1 MKKLMTV
8 IASVAL
14 AFGLYADGFKYNK
27 TDFKNAPLGVLD
39 LEKNDAGGNTAPFFW
54 AGDVGESEIK
64 AVSEA
69 EGAAK
74 FLAIENSAPLYRTV
88 NNAPDKSAQEIDTG
102 VFADMYVKFTASD
115 AADPVVL
122 DKASKL
128 GIWVAADDEA
138 ETPTTN
144 LMVCAASLVA
154 GAETPVATNFTIAVA
169 DNFDFT
175 AEHRVTIR
183 AIEEISE
190 GKLKMA
196 GFVLYIDEE
205 LVAAADADYADKIG
219 FTAFNS
225 VAKPFYDNNQL
236 FVSLVEAGTDDA
248 QTIYGVGFKGTGELT
263 QIALTDAD
271 NAPSFAKPAVDVTI
285 AWGDGVTGFTYQGIE
300 TNVSEAGS
308 VTVTLASPT
317 VPVTLSG
324 VTVDDDYVDGGIKA
338 DGLTLVEDG
347 VWAYEASPASLTMK
361 TAPVAFTIGDKK
373 YATFEDALADA
384 DGKTIKLAK
393 NFAIDGATY
402 INIGDE
408 AGEAP
413 ISTTIDLAGNVI
425 DVANGDVCGF
435 YVGANSTLAVID
447 TVGGGKLAASNVSED
462 EFYGVFYS
470 EGNCL
475 IGNEDD
481 DQGITADA
489 FIGSGY
495 LTIVKGLFLKSEND
509 AGDLEGFL
517 PEGDE
522 YEVVDAG
529 AYWKV
534 QKAEAPAEEPG
545 VKGTIIEVAGFD
557 AAMNFAATNTAP
569 DYADW
574 DGFFTITA
582 NGDCSA
588 DLYGTYS
595 TYEMQK
601 FSNYEFTAG
610 EPVQL
615 PVSIKWY
622 EMVAIG
628 EDGFTAAISN
638 IVAETAGKVTF
649 TVTLTLTDGETAL
662 TLSELSAEVD
672 AKAAEVDPTTD
683 DPEKI
688 PDDETAEERY
698 GDKIPSAL
706 ADVSAK
712 SICIWAKGNGQ
723 LVKGDVILED
733 AFLLDCAN
741 APAAIAEAK
750 VAAVAALEIAKIEF
764 KDGEWVATQKEGKG
778 DGDAFNTNAK
788 IIQIDVTKDID
799 PTLEAEDGTKGFF
812 KLGLAPKTLN

>member
-14 AFGLYADGFKYNK
+14 AFGLQAATEAFVFNQ
-27 TDFKNAPLGVLD
+27 TDFSGANVGPLD
-39 LEKNDAGGNTAPFFW
+39 LTENDNGGNTPPFYW
-54 AGDVGESEIK
+54 AGDVGDSEIK

-69 EGAAK
+69 DGAAK
-74 FLAIENSAPLYRTV
+74 FLAIENSNPLYRTV
-88 NNAPDKSAQEIDTG
+88 LTGPNANSQEIGTG

-122 DKASKL
+122 ADGSKL
-128 GIWVAADDEA
+128 GIWVAVDDEA
-138 ETPTTN
+138 DTPSTN
-144 LMVCAASLVA
+144 LMVCAASLVNGWDA
-154 GAETPVATNFTIAVA
+154 PVATNFTIALDA
-169 DNFDFT
+169 DFDFK

-196 GFVLYIDEE
+196 GFVLYIDEK

-225 VAKPFYDNNQL
+225 VAKPFYANKQL
-236 FVSLVEAGTDDA
+236 FVSLVEAGTLSA
-248 QTIYGVGFKGTGELT
+248 QTIYGVGFKGTGELSKV
-263 QIALTDAD
+263 ALADAD
-271 NAPSFAKPAVDVTI
+271 HAPDFAKPAVDVTF
-285 AWGDGVTGFTYQGIE
+285 AWGAGIESFTYQGIA
-300 TNVSEAGS
+300 TNVGGKAGS
-308 VTVTLASPT
+308 VVVTLAGPT
-317 VPVTLSG
+317 VPVTLSN
-324 VTVDDDYVDGGIKA
+324 VTASDGYVLGDIEA
-338 DGLTLVEDG
+338 EGLDEVEDG
-347 VWAYEASPASLTMK
+347 VWAFVEAPASLTM
-361 TAPVAFTIGDKK
+361 TAGEVAFTIGDKK
-373 YATFEDALADA
+373 YATFEDALAEA
-384 DGKTIKLAK
+384 DGETIKLAK
-393 NFAIDGATY
+393 NFAPEDELSIGEDVAIDFTL
-402 INIGDE
+402 
-408 AGEAP
+408 
-413 ISTTIDLAGNVI
+413 DLAGNDIVVGEDYSETDIFWIREGSSLTFIDSIGGGEVI
-425 DVANGDVCGF
+425 TEGAESLESVFYSDGQL
-435 YVGANSTLAVID
+435 YVGLDDGDEGVTVNGTLEGGNAPVIVKGNFD
-447 TVGGGKLAASNVSED
+447 KAGNGED
-462 EFYGVFYS
+462 EFAY
-470 EGNCL
+470 
-475 IGNEDD
+475 
-481 DQGITADA
+481 
-489 FIGSGY
+489 
-495 LTIVKGLFLKSEND
+495 TIDTEK
-509 AGDLEGFL
+509 
-517 PEGDE
+517 
-522 YEVVDAG
+522 YEVVTLVDG
-529 AYWKV
+529 YWTV
-534 QKAEAPAEEPG
+534 QAKQAEPEVPG

-574 DGFFTITA
+574 DGYFTITA

-601 FSNYEFTAG
+601 FGNYEFTADKS
-610 EPVQL
+610 VQL

-649 TVTLTLTDGETAL
+649 TVTLTLTDGETEL
-662 TLSELSAEVD
+662 TLSELEAEVD

-688 PDDETAEERY
+688 PDDETAEDRY
-698 GDKIPSAL
+698 GDKIPPAL

-741 APAAIAEAK
+741 TEKAVEDAK
-750 VAAVAALEIAKIEF
+750 KEAVAALEIAKIEF
-764 KDGEWVATQKEGKG
+764 VEGKWVVTQKEGKG